1 MNDITQEIFGN
12 QLYTV
17 GKKSDTSKQ
26 VFTPTKVV
34 DDMIDLLP
42 AEIFNPDTTF
52 IDIYCKSG
60 IFLKRIY
67 EKLDLALQKLEKFT
81 NPEIRRNHILNNQI
95 YGLVMDNSASLLLCN
110 KVIYGDAFHDGHLLY
125 LDLVNVAGYSNY
137 EDILH
142 KMNPTKIKE
151 TIEKMF
157 NRQGLG
163 FDVVVGNP
171 PYNKGGDIDFVNLGY
186 ELCNKYTVM
195 ITPAK
200 WQTAEANQRIDSQMS
215 YGDFRKKIVPH
226 MKEVVYY
233 PDCYDLFDIK
243 EASGICYYILYKD
256 KSFDKCLVVNKQE
269 LQKSIESFEIRAILN
284 RETLWNVGNSV
295 IDLMGRYNKLD
306 IENMAQ
312 LNNKAR
318 YFVNSN
324 NQSTKGGGGY
334 STKMQDA
341 SGKWVT
347 KDGIVGHGGMLF
359 NHKTKDIPVITK
371 INVID
376 SLDAAKDL
384 LIAGAS
390 SNLFYSDSLEEC
402 ESYVS
407 YITTKL
413 IRFLILINF
422 NKQTLFDRNTFRFVP
437 SPMILDNSGNRIRG
451 EFDHI
456 YTDDELYKT
465 WNIPQKYIEVIEA
478 VVKERDNNN
487 YKAMIE
493 KCQYLYNCGI
503 TFKDVLN
510 TNYDVKERNS
520 VGIGIFI
527 KKQLDTIFSKSTKVY
542 QLENLQNFLLNNQ
555 NLMDS
560 NQKVRINFYSSEA
573 MQDGVKPQNILKVL
587 IKLYPKAFNEE
598 WYRECLE
605 MIKYWLP
612 GQNSLDN
619 YNKQNEYIEKLLYIC
634 ETVASLSIIVGSLCP
649 QEERLSSIKI
659 GKNCDFEIDGR
670 NIIIETIH
678 ERLYTS

>member
-34 DDMIDLLP
+34 DDMLDLLP

-95 YGLVMDNSASLLLCN
+95 YGLVMDNSGSLLLCN

-125 LDLVNVAGYSNY
+125 LDSVNVAGYSNY

-151 TIEKMF
+151 KIEKMF

-171 PYNKGGDIDFVNLGY
+171 PYNRGGDIDFVNLGY

-233 PDCYDLFDIK
+233 PNSLDIFEKVYQIDGITYFCIDKQQEIDKCTVCNVQSTIYDKVENILKSYENSEYVDRTIQNRQIINGETLLNIGAEIIK
-243 EASGICYYILYKD
+243 HIGNYTSFNPDPFKASEIGGGRQYGAWINNLVPGNQQVQAGGFLGIGMQYIQEFKPPMNQVGLYYTAKTYKECEYYLQYLKTKFVRFFLSCYYSKLTGVI
-256 KSFDKCLVVNKQE
+256 CKQCF
-269 LQKSIESFEIRAILN
+269 K
-284 RETLWNVGNSV
+284 
-295 IDLMGRYNKLD
+295 
-306 IENMAQ
+306 
-312 LNNKAR
+312 
-318 YFVNSN
+318 
-324 NQSTKGGGGY
+324 
-334 STKMQDA
+334 
-341 SGKWVT
+341 
-347 KDGIVGHGGMLF
+347 
-359 NHKTKDIPVITK
+359 
-371 INVID
+371 
-376 SLDAAKDL
+376 
-384 LIAGAS
+384 
-390 SNLFYSDSLEEC
+390 
-402 ESYVS
+402 
-407 YITTKL
+407 
-413 IRFLILINF
+413 
-422 NKQTLFDRNTFRFVP
+422 FVP
-437 SPMILDNSGNRIRG
+437 SPMILDNSGNRVRG

-478 VVKERDNNN
+478 VVKERDPEIYETAYNEKAFKIFRRAKEVELNIRVKMQKILREN
-487 YKAMIE
+487 DINIQEYGYDLQMLKNSEDIKRCKDLVDNQLSLVDQFFQLNSLESSVDDLVNCFCRYPKMIQTWMKNKDIYKNGKFIS
-493 KCQYLYNCGI
+493 I
-503 TFKDVLN
+503 DSVLH
-510 TNYDVKERNS
+510 EIL
-520 VGIGIFI
+520 VG
-527 KKQLDTIFSKSTKVY
+527 Y
-542 QLENLQNFLLNNQ
+542 ANFLDRNKWQLIKNKLKTYGIYSKQQIEMIVFMCNLVEILTSLQFNQ
-555 NLMDS
+555 DN
-560 NQKVRINFYSSEA
+560 
-573 MQDGVKPQNILKVL
+573 LKVL
-587 IKLYPKAFNEE
+587 QEQGVSSGDNQLGESEYSVVYKL
-598 WYRECLE
+598 
-605 MIKYWLP
+605 
-612 GQNSLDN
+612 S
-619 YNKQNEYIEKLLYIC
+619 
-634 ETVASLSIIVGSLCP
+634 
-649 QEERLSSIKI
+649 
-659 GKNCDFEIDGR
+659 
-670 NIIIETIH
+670 
-678 ERLYTS
+678 

>member
-95 YGLVMDNSASLLLCN
+95 YGLVMDNSGSLLLCN
-110 KVIYGDAFHDGHLLY
+110 KVIYGDAFHDGHLFY
-125 LDLVNVAGYSNY
+125 LDSVNVAGYSNY

-142 KMNPTKIKE
+142 KINPTKIKE

-171 PYNKGGDIDFVNLGY
+171 PYNRGGDIDFVNLGY

-243 EASGICYYILYKD
+243 EASGICYYIIYKD

-295 IDLMGRYNKLD
+295 VDLMGRYNKLD

-359 NHKTKDIPVITK
+359 NPKTRDIPVITK

-376 SLDAAKDL
+376 SLDDAKDL

-413 IRFLILINF
+413 VRFLILINF

-493 KCQYLYNCGI
+493 KCDYLYNCGI

-510 TNYDVKERNS
+510 TNYNVKEKNS

-587 IKLYPKAFNEE
+587 IKLYPKAFDGE

-605 MIKYWLP
+605 IIKYFIPIP

-649 QEERLSSIKI
+649 QDERLSNIKTS
-659 GKNCDFEIDGR
+659 KNCDFEIDGR
-670 NIIIETIH
+670 NIIIETIQK
-678 ERLYTS
+678 

>member
-95 YGLVMDNSASLLLCN
+95 YGLVMDNSGSLLLCN

-142 KMNPTKIKE
+142 KMSPTKIKE

-171 PYNKGGDIDFVNLGY
+171 PYNRGGDIDFVNLGY

-269 LQKSIESFEIRAILN
+269 LQKSIESFEIRTILN
-284 RETLWNVGNSV
+284 RKTLWNVGNSV
-295 IDLMGRYNKLD
+295 VDLMGRYNKLD

-359 NHKTKDIPVITK
+359 NPKTRDIPVITK

-407 YITTKL
+407 YITTKFV
-413 IRFLILINF
+413 RFLILINF

-437 SPMILDNSGNRIRG
+437 SPMILDNSENRIRG

-465 WNIPQKYIEVIEA
+465 WNIPKKYIEVIEA

-487 YKAMIE
+487 YKAMVE

-503 TFKDVLN
+503 TFKNVLN

-520 VGIGIFI
+520 AGIGIFL
-527 KKQLDTIFSKSTKVY
+527 KGQLDTIFSKSTKVY

-555 NLMDS
+555 SLMDS
-560 NQKVRINFYSSEA
+560 NQKFRINFYSSEA

-587 IKLYPKAFNEE
+587 IKLYPKAFDRE

-605 MIKYWLP
+605 MIKYWVP
-612 GQNSLDN
+612 GQSSLDN

-649 QEERLSSIKI
+649 QDERLSSIKI
-659 GKNCDFEIDGR
+659 GKNCEFEIDGR
-670 NIIIETIH
+670 NIIIETIQN
-678 ERLYTS
+678 

>member
-81 NPEIRRNHILNNQI
+81 NPKIRRNHILNNQI

-142 KMNPTKIKE
+142 RMSPTKIKE

-171 PYNKGGDIDFVNLGY
+171 PYNRGGDIDFVNLGY

-233 PDCYDLFDIK
+233 PNSLDIFEKVYQIDGITYFCIDKQQEIDKCTVRNVQNTIYDKVENILKFYENNEYVDRTIQNRQIINGETLLNIGNEIIK
-243 EASGICYYILYKD
+243 HIGNYTSFNPDPFKASEIGGGRQYGAWINNLVPGNQQVQAGGFLGIGMQYIQEFKPPMNQVGLYYTAKTYKECEYYLQYLKTKFVRFFLSCYYSKLTGVI
-256 KSFDKCLVVNKQE
+256 CKQCF
-269 LQKSIESFEIRAILN
+269 K
-284 RETLWNVGNSV
+284 
-295 IDLMGRYNKLD
+295 
-306 IENMAQ
+306 
-312 LNNKAR
+312 
-318 YFVNSN
+318 
-324 NQSTKGGGGY
+324 
-334 STKMQDA
+334 
-341 SGKWVT
+341 
-347 KDGIVGHGGMLF
+347 
-359 NHKTKDIPVITK
+359 
-371 INVID
+371 
-376 SLDAAKDL
+376 
-384 LIAGAS
+384 
-390 SNLFYSDSLEEC
+390 
-402 ESYVS
+402 
-407 YITTKL
+407 
-413 IRFLILINF
+413 
-422 NKQTLFDRNTFRFVP
+422 FVP
-437 SPMILDNSGNRIRG
+437 SPMILDNSGNRIHG

-478 VVKERDNNN
+478 VVKERDPEIYEMAYSERAFKIFKRAKEVELNIRVKMQKILRKN
-487 YKAMIE
+487 
-493 KCQYLYNCGI
+493 GI
-503 TFKDVLN
+503 NIQEYGYDLQMLENSEDIKECEDLVDNQISLVDQFFQLN
-510 TNYDVKERNS
+510 SLESS
-520 VGIGIFI
+520 VGDLVNCFCRYPKMIQTWMKNKDIYKNGKFISIDSVLHEILVGYADFLDRNKWELIKNKLKTYGIYS
-527 KKQLDTIFSKSTKVY
+527 KQQIEMIIFMC
-542 QLENLQNFLLNNQ
+542 NLVEILTSLQFNQ
-555 NLMDS
+555 DN
-560 NQKVRINFYSSEA
+560 
-573 MQDGVKPQNILKVL
+573 LKVL
-587 IKLYPKAFNEE
+587 QEQGVSSGNNQLGE
-598 WYRECLE
+598 
-605 MIKYWLP
+605 
-612 GQNSLDN
+612 S
-619 YNKQNEYIEKLLYIC
+619 EYSVVYK
-634 ETVASLSIIVGSLCP
+634 
-649 QEERLSSIKI
+649 SS
-659 GKNCDFEIDGR
+659 
-670 NIIIETIH
+670 
-678 ERLYTS
+678 

>member
-95 YGLVMDNSASLLLCN
+95 YGLVMDNSGSLLLCN

-125 LDLVNVAGYSNY
+125 LDSVNVAGYSNY

-171 PYNKGGDIDFVNLGY
+171 PYNRGGDIDFVNLGY

-269 LQKSIESFEIRAILN
+269 LQKSIESFEVRAILN

-295 IDLMGRYNKLD
+295 VDLMGRYNKLD
-306 IENMAQ
+306 IGNMAQ

-359 NHKTKDIPVITK
+359 NPKTRDIPVITK

-390 SNLFYSDSLEEC
+390 SNLFYSDRLEEC

-413 IRFLILINF
+413 VRFLILINF

-487 YKAMIE
+487 YKAMVE
-493 KCQYLYNCGI
+493 KCDYLYNCGI

-510 TNYDVKERNS
+510 TNYNVKERNS
-520 VGIGIFI
+520 VGIGRFI
-527 KKQLDTIFSKSTKVY
+527 KEQLDTIFSKSTKVY
-542 QLENLQNFLLNNQ
+542 QLENLQNFLLSNQ

-587 IKLYPKAFNEE
+587 IKLYPKAFDGE

-605 MIKYWLP
+605 MIQYFIPIP
-612 GQNSLDN
+612 GQDSLDN
-619 YNKQNEYIEKLLYIC
+619 YNKQNECIEKLLYIC

-649 QEERLSSIKI
+649 QDERLNSIKT

-670 NIIIETIH
+670 NIIIETIQ
-678 ERLYTS
+678 E

>member
-34 DDMIDLLP
+34 DDMLDLLP

-95 YGLVMDNSASLLLCN
+95 YGLVMDNSGSLLLCN

-125 LDLVNVAGYSNY
+125 LDSVNVTGYSNY

-151 TIEKMF
+151 KIEKMF

-171 PYNKGGDIDFVNLGY
+171 PYNRGGDIDFVNLGY

-233 PDCYDLFDIK
+233 PNSLDIFEKVYQIDGITYFCIDKQQEIDKCTVCNVQSTIYDKVENILKSYENSEYVDRTIQNRQIINGETLLNIGAEIIK
-243 EASGICYYILYKD
+243 HIGNYTSFNPDPFKASEIGGGRQYGAWINNLVPGNQQVQAGGFLGIGMQYIQEFKPPMNQVGLYYTAKTYKECEYYLQYLKTKFVRFFLSCYYSKLTGVI
-256 KSFDKCLVVNKQE
+256 CKQCF
-269 LQKSIESFEIRAILN
+269 K
-284 RETLWNVGNSV
+284 
-295 IDLMGRYNKLD
+295 
-306 IENMAQ
+306 
-312 LNNKAR
+312 
-318 YFVNSN
+318 
-324 NQSTKGGGGY
+324 
-334 STKMQDA
+334 
-341 SGKWVT
+341 
-347 KDGIVGHGGMLF
+347 
-359 NHKTKDIPVITK
+359 
-371 INVID
+371 
-376 SLDAAKDL
+376 
-384 LIAGAS
+384 
-390 SNLFYSDSLEEC
+390 
-402 ESYVS
+402 
-407 YITTKL
+407 
-413 IRFLILINF
+413 
-422 NKQTLFDRNTFRFVP
+422 FVP
-437 SPMILDNSGNRIRG
+437 SPMILDNSGNRVRG

-478 VVKERDNNN
+478 VVKERDPEIYETAYNEKAFKIFRRAKEVELNIRVKMQKILREN
-487 YKAMIE
+487 DINIQEYGYDLQMLKNSEDIKRCKDLVDNQLSLVDQFFQLNSLESSVDDLVNCFCRYPKMIQTWMKNKDIYKNGKFIS
-493 KCQYLYNCGI
+493 I
-503 TFKDVLN
+503 DSVLH
-510 TNYDVKERNS
+510 EIL
-520 VGIGIFI
+520 VG
-527 KKQLDTIFSKSTKVY
+527 Y
-542 QLENLQNFLLNNQ
+542 ANFLDRNKWQLIKNKLKTYGIYSKQQIEMIVFMCNLVEILTSLQFNQ
-555 NLMDS
+555 DN
-560 NQKVRINFYSSEA
+560 
-573 MQDGVKPQNILKVL
+573 LKVL
-587 IKLYPKAFNEE
+587 QEQGVSSGDNQLGESEYSVVYKL
-598 WYRECLE
+598 
-605 MIKYWLP
+605 
-612 GQNSLDN
+612 S
-619 YNKQNEYIEKLLYIC
+619 
-634 ETVASLSIIVGSLCP
+634 
-649 QEERLSSIKI
+649 
-659 GKNCDFEIDGR
+659 
-670 NIIIETIH
+670 
-678 ERLYTS
+678 

>member
-95 YGLVMDNSASLLLCN
+95 YGLVMDNSGSLLLCN

-137 EDILH
+137 EDMLH

-171 PYNKGGDIDFVNLGY
+171 PYNRGGDIDFVNLGY

-226 MKEVVYY
+226 MREVVYY

-256 KSFDKCLVVNKQE
+256 KRFDKCLVVNKQE

-295 IDLMGRYNKLD
+295 VDLMGRYNKLD

-359 NHKTKDIPVITK
+359 NPKTRDIPVITK

-465 WNIPQKYIEVIEA
+465 WNIPKKYIEVIEA

-487 YKAMIE
+487 YKAMVE

-503 TFKDVLN
+503 TFKHVLN
-510 TNYDVKERNS
+510 TNYNVKERNS
-520 VGIGIFI
+520 VGIGIFLKGQI
-527 KKQLDTIFSKSTKVY
+527 DTIFSKSTKVY

-555 NLMDS
+555 SLMDS

-587 IKLYPKAFNEE
+587 IKLYPKAFNGE

-605 MIKYWLP
+605 MIEYFIP

-619 YNKQNEYIEKLLYIC
+619 YNKQNECIEKLLYIC

-649 QEERLSSIKI
+649 QDERLSSIKI
-659 GKNCDFEIDGR
+659 GKNCEFEIDGR
-670 NIIIETIH
+670 NIIIETIQD
-678 ERLYTS
+678 

>member
-1 MNDITQEIFGN
+1 
-12 QLYTV
+12 
-17 GKKSDTSKQ
+17 
-26 VFTPTKVV
+26 
-34 DDMIDLLP
+34 
-42 AEIFNPDTTF
+42 
-52 IDIYCKSG
+52 
-60 IFLKRIY
+60 
-67 EKLDLALQKLEKFT
+67 
-81 NPEIRRNHILNNQI
+81 
-95 YGLVMDNSASLLLCN
+95 
-110 KVIYGDAFHDGHLLY
+110 
-125 LDLVNVAGYSNY
+125 
-137 EDILH
+137 
-142 KMNPTKIKE
+142 
-151 TIEKMF
+151 
-157 NRQGLG
+157 
-163 FDVVVGNP
+163 
-171 PYNKGGDIDFVNLGY
+171 
-186 ELCNKYTVM
+186 M

-295 IDLMGRYNKLD
+295 VDLMGRYNKLD

-359 NHKTKDIPVITK
+359 NPKTRDIPVITK

-413 IRFLILINF
+413 VRFLILINF

-487 YKAMIE
+487 YKAMVE
-493 KCQYLYNCGI
+493 KCDYLYNCGI

-510 TNYDVKERNS
+510 TNYNVKERNS
-520 VGIGIFI
+520 VGIGRFI
-527 KKQLDTIFSKSTKVY
+527 KEQLDTIFSKSTKVY
-542 QLENLQNFLLNNQ
+542 QLENLQNFLLSNQ

-587 IKLYPKAFNEE
+587 IKLYPKAFDGE

-605 MIKYWLP
+605 MIQYFIPIP
-612 GQNSLDN
+612 GQDSLDN
-619 YNKQNEYIEKLLYIC
+619 YNKQNECIEKLLYIC

-649 QEERLSSIKI
+649 QDERLNSIKT

-670 NIIIETIH
+670 NIIIETIQ
-678 ERLYTS
+678 E

>member
-171 PYNKGGDIDFVNLGY
+171 PYNRGGDIDFVNLGY

-256 KSFDKCLVVNKQE
+256 KRFDKCLVVNKQE

-295 IDLMGRYNKLD
+295 VDLMGKYNKLD
-306 IENMAQ
+306 IENMGQ

-359 NHKTKDIPVITK
+359 NPKTKDIPVITK

-413 IRFLILINF
+413 VRFLILINF

-487 YKAMIE
+487 YKAMVE

-503 TFKDVLN
+503 TFKHVLN
-510 TNYDVKERNS
+510 TNYNVKERNS

-527 KKQLDTIFSKSTKVY
+527 KNQLDTIFSKSTKVY

-649 QEERLSSIKI
+649 QSERLSSIKI
-659 GKNCDFEIDGR
+659 SKNCEFEIDGR
-670 NIIIETIH
+670 NIIIETIQ
-678 ERLYTS
+678 EQLC

>member
-67 EKLDLALQKLEKFT
+67 ERLDLALQKLEKFT

-110 KVIYGDAFHDGHLLY
+110 KVIYGDAFYDGHLLY
-125 LDLVNVAGYSNY
+125 LDSVNVAGYSNY

-142 KMNPTKIKE
+142 KMSPTKIKE

-171 PYNKGGDIDFVNLGY
+171 PYNRGGDIDFVNLGY

-295 IDLMGRYNKLD
+295 VDLMGRYNKLD

-359 NHKTKDIPVITK
+359 NPKTRDIPVITK

-390 SNLFYSDSLEEC
+390 RNLFYSNSLEEC

-487 YKAMIE
+487 YKAMVE

-503 TFKDVLN
+503 TFKHVLN
-510 TNYDVKERNS
+510 TNYNVKERNS
-520 VGIGIFI
+520 VGIGIFL
-527 KKQLDTIFSKSTKVY
+527 KNQLDTIFSKSTKVY

-555 NLMDS
+555 SLMDS

-587 IKLYPKAFNEE
+587 IKLYPKAFNGE

-605 MIKYWLP
+605 MIEYFIP

-619 YNKQNEYIEKLLYIC
+619 YNKQNECIEKLLYIC

-649 QEERLSSIKI
+649 QNERLSSIKI
-659 GKNCDFEIDGR
+659 DKNCEFEIDGR
-670 NIIIETIH
+670 NIIIETIQ
-678 ERLYTS
+678 ERLC

>member
-1 MNDITQEIFGN
+1 
-12 QLYTV
+12 
-17 GKKSDTSKQ
+17 
-26 VFTPTKVV
+26 
-34 DDMIDLLP
+34 
-42 AEIFNPDTTF
+42 
-52 IDIYCKSG
+52 
-60 IFLKRIY
+60 
-67 EKLDLALQKLEKFT
+67 
-81 NPEIRRNHILNNQI
+81 
-95 YGLVMDNSASLLLCN
+95 
-110 KVIYGDAFHDGHLLY
+110 
-125 LDLVNVAGYSNY
+125 
-137 EDILH
+137 
-142 KMNPTKIKE
+142 
-151 TIEKMF
+151 
-157 NRQGLG
+157 
-163 FDVVVGNP
+163 
-171 PYNKGGDIDFVNLGY
+171 
-186 ELCNKYTVM
+186 M

-269 LQKSIESFEIRAILN
+269 LQKSIESFETRAILN

-359 NHKTKDIPVITK
+359 NPKTKDIPVITK

-520 VGIGIFI
+520 VGIGIFLKGQI
-527 KKQLDTIFSKSTKVY
+527 DTIFSKSTKVY

-587 IKLYPKAFNEE
+587 IKLYPKAFNGE

-612 GQNSLDN
+612 SQTGQNSLDN
-619 YNKQNEYIEKLLYIC
+619 YNKQNECIEKLLYIC
-634 ETVASLSIIVGSLCP
+634 KTVASLSIIVGSLCP
-649 QEERLSSIKI
+649 QSERLSSIKT
-659 GKNCDFEIDGR
+659 GKNYEFEIDGR
-670 NIIIETIH
+670 NIIVEAIH
-678 ERLYTS
+678 E

>member
-34 DDMIDLLP
+34 DGMIDLLP

-125 LDLVNVAGYSNY
+125 LDSVNVAGYSNY

-171 PYNKGGDIDFVNLGY
+171 PYNRGGDIDFVNLGY
-186 ELCNKYTVM
+186 ELCSKYTVM

-256 KSFDKCLVVNKQE
+256 KSFDKCLVINKQE

-295 IDLMGRYNKLD
+295 VDLMGRYNKLD

-359 NHKTKDIPVITK
+359 NPKTRDIPVITK

-413 IRFLILINF
+413 VRFLILINF

-487 YKAMIE
+487 YKAMVE
-493 KCQYLYNCGI
+493 KCYYLYNCGI
-503 TFKDVLN
+503 TFKNVLN
-510 TNYDVKERNS
+510 TNYNVKERNS

-527 KKQLDTIFSKSTKVY
+527 KNQLDTIFSKSTKVY

-587 IKLYPKAFNEE
+587 IKLYPKAFNGE

-605 MIKYWLP
+605 MIKYFIP
-612 GQNSLDN
+612 GQSSLDN
-619 YNKQNEYIEKLLYIC
+619 YNKQTKCIEKLLYIY

-649 QEERLSSIKI
+649 QDERLSNIEI
-659 GKNCDFEIDGR
+659 GKNCEFEIDGR
-670 NIIIETIH
+670 NIIIETIQ
-678 ERLYTS
+678 E